1 MLAVVCVFA
10 AACSRKP
17 EPGITRTVSV
27 SAERLAQIRMNPHIK
42 GSLRGSDP
50 AARLGGIE
58 GDPSPPGI
66 MFFSEMEPYLG
77 DLGFEPGKMILAIE
91 GKAAHDIFIPRW
103 KKKGGIRP
111 GGFSR
116 DHYKDLIEYLFLE
129 NAWRQCVILVYKIGR
144 AHV

>member
-1 MLAVVCVFA
+1 VRVHA
-10 AACSRKP
+10 
-17 EPGITRTVSV
+17 
-27 SAERLAQIRMNPHIK
+27 
-42 GSLRGSDP
+42 
-50 AARLGGIE
+50 
-58 GDPSPPGI
+58 
-66 MFFSEMEPYLG
+66 YLG

-129 NAWRQCVILVYKIGR
+129 NAWRQCVILVYTDVPGSYEVLKAGGYQPKAERWLIR
-144 AHV
+144 FE